1 MCGYGT
7 LGWSEQDGQW
17 TFFFFFFFLSPS
29 VKKGW
34 FWEIIHILYKEN
46 FKSFLH
52 ISIHQRIHHKNNF
65 CSLKTKMATIILFP
79 LSSRVISFTLN
90 LGSLYE
96 MLWPIEWGNKNVFLS
111 LSFKGIYAFL
121 SFSCYPSYHQDHFW
135 ANPMHDEGLWG
146 DDLEA
151 HSRVLSRPIRHQS
164 TWNLLNLEGLK
175 KAKLIWES

>member
-17 TFFFFFFFLSPS
+17 TIFFFFLSPS

-34 FWEIIHILYKEN
+34 FWEIIHILYKEK

-65 CSLKTKMATIILFP
+65 CSLKTKMATIILFL
-79 LSSRVISFTLN
+79 LSSRVISSTLN

-111 LSFKGIYAFL
+111 LSFKGIVCFPFFLLL
-121 SFSCYPSYHQDHFW
+121 SFLPPRPLLGQSNAW
-135 ANPMHDEGLWG
+135 WG
-146 DDLEA
+146 IMGRWFR
-151 HSRVLSRPIRHQS
+151 SS
-164 TWNLLNLEGLK
+164 
-175 KAKLIWES
+175 